1 MKVYD
6 TLFTDY
12 GGQIGYAPAIVTI
25 AVCCALCSAVV
36 YGGVVIGKT
45 AFAKQTSIA
54 FVHRA

>member
-6 TLFTDY
+6 ILFTDY

-25 AVCCALCSAVV
+25 AVCCALCCAVV
-36 YGGVVIGKT
+36 YGGVVI
-45 AFAKQTSIA
+45 AKAALAQQTSIA